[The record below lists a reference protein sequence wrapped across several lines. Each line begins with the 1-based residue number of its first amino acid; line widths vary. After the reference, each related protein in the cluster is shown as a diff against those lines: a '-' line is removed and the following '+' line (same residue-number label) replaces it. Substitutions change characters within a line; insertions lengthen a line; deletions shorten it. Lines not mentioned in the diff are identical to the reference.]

1 MKILLQH
8 KDSSLFFQRL
18 DTWTASSRDAF
29 DFKQAR
35 KAIDFVQLYDLDNVR
50 ILVVS
55 VNGSG
60 RMHMLPF
67 ELPSPLTPGLTPA
80 SAPFPAPAV

>member
-8 KDSSLFFQRL
+8 KDTSLFFQKL
-18 DTWTASSRDAF
+18 DTWTSSCRDAF
-29 DFKQAR
+29 DFKQSR
-35 KAIDFVQLYDLDNVR
+35 KAMDFAQLYDLENVR

-67 ELPSPLTPGLTPA
+67 ELPLPHLSPDMKSGPTPLPA
-80 SAPFPAPAV
+80 M

>member
-8 KDSSLFFQRL
+8 KETSLFFQKL
-18 DTWTASSRDAF
+18 DTWTSSCRDAF

-35 KAIDFVQLYDLDNVR
+35 KAIDFAQLYEIPNVR
-50 ILVVS
+50 ILVVT
-55 VNGSG
+55 VNNTG

-67 ELPSPLTPGLTPA
+67 ELPVA
-80 SAPFPAPAV
+80 AVPEQLDSGAARHQAA

>member
-8 KDSSLFFQRL
+8 KDTSLFFQRL
-18 DTWTASSRDAF
+18 DTWTASCRDAF
-29 DFKQAR
+29 DFKQSR
-35 KAIDFVQLYDLDNVR
+35 KAMDFAQLYDLENVR

-67 ELPSPLTPGLTPA
+67 ELPLPPLPSGIKSGPTPLPA
-80 SAPFPAPAV
+80 M

>member
-8 KDSSLFFQRL
+8 KDTSLFFQKL
-18 DTWTASSRDAF
+18 DTWTSSCRDAF
-29 DFKQAR
+29 DFKQSR
-35 KAIDFVQLYDLDNVR
+35 KAMDFAQLYDLDNVR

-67 ELPSPLTPGLTPA
+67 ELPLPRLSPGISSGPTALPA
-80 SAPFPAPAV
+80 M